1 MIALPAVSAHLSPL
15 LRLRTRYMYPAAE
28 FPQGGNV
35 PSLIDSLRG
44 ILEIEGA
51 RTAALVDAA
60 TGMVLRAAGEEGAE
74 LPAAAA
80 CLADEAR
87 LAATALG
94 PASPG
99 GELAEVAVVTASRFQ
114 LLKVLDAR
122 PGQGT
127 LLFVDLDRTRTNM
140 ALATLQVGRSAPE
153 LLA

>member
-1 MIALPAVSAHLSPL
+1 
-15 LRLRTRYMYPAAE
+15 MYPAAE
-28 FPQGGNV
+28 FPVGGIV

-60 TGMVLRAAGEEGAE
+60 TGMVLRSAGEEGVE

-87 LAATALG
+87 LAAAALG
-94 PASPG
+94 PAEPG
-99 GELAEVAVVTASRFQ
+99 GELREVAVVTASRFQ
-114 LLKVLDAR
+114 VLRVLESR
-122 PGQGT
+122 PGEGT
-127 LLFVDLDRTRTNM
+127 LLFVDLDRSRTNM
-140 ALATLQVGRSAPE
+140 ALATLQVGQSAPG